1 MKLHSRRNLI
11 IHYIIVFNIWGTWV
25 SASTCYSLL
34 GTEPSQEFQHCRR
47 WSGENEIVIM
57 VVLSFWELTKIT
69 LYNKS
74 YNKRNIKHRYFHYM
88 HHFTREL
95 QDVSNRVDATLNAKG
110 AHAKYWPYFIFIIF
124 VCLFYCLSIF
134 VVLFFYF
141 GGKHKNSPVFIFSF
155 YFFIFLINMFVH

>member
-1 MKLHSRRNLI
+1 
-11 IHYIIVFNIWGTWV
+11 
-25 SASTCYSLL
+25 
-34 GTEPSQEFQHCRR
+34 
-47 WSGENEIVIM
+47 M

-134 VVLFFYF
+134 VVLFF
-141 GGKHKNSPVFIFSF
+141 FILGASIRILLFSF
-155 YFFIFLINMFVH
+155 FLFIFLFFLLICLYIKTHHVDQTVHHTDVRCFTVWHLSHKVLATKFSFSLFP